1 MNKKYREWFGTQL
14 KEPEFL
20 ERVKNVVEAVP
31 LHLWILL
38 GVSVI
43 CLIYHWFFIKI
54 VIKKAAPMDFFPE
67 STPEE
72 NDDFAKGLGVA
83 YFLPL
88 IEWIVTKNILD
99 VNESVSG
106 CFLLLIGVFAVVISL
121 IANKSYGS
129 PLYMLAGYHFHTIQT
144 ENSKSYVLMSKKKHF
159 RNRTQVYRVIRLFE
173 DLLIDVT

>member
-1 MNKKYREWFGTQL
+1 MISVCEKQSTCFLHFGS
-14 KEPEFL
+14 F
-20 ERVKNVVEAVP
+20 
-31 LHLWILL
+31 I
-38 GVSVI
+38 VI
-43 CLIYHWFFIKI
+43 CVFTLYNIKNTGQCLRQPVFIKI